1 MPPLNGL
8 TRRQESIKPAEICCA
23 REQPTTELPTP
34 RAVPERYPS
43 PAQHISSRN
52 MEGDMS
58 RATYRPVDGFPV
70 LLGAV
75 VTPHDYYES
84 YAPTRRHQQTLRLA
98 CPPRGARRHRAGSH
112 VHYRSLG
119 GVGAQ
124 LFPCGLVVTITRPLA
139 TRPRTTRP
147 SRRREPGSR
156 PFLRVPAHR
165 LPGPYPS
172 GLSRGLRLRGFNH
185 WFTRITHCPPCLPRP
200 RDPTVPARRV
210 VVRAACRPS
219 PQLRGQTA
227 LSFTGLPRQPGVGVS
242 HPERTGSASWRT
254 NGS

>member
-1 MPPLNGL
+1 MVG
-8 TRRQESIKPAEICCA
+8 RDS
-23 REQPTTELPTP
+23 
-34 RAVPERYPS
+34 
-43 PAQHISSRN
+43 
-52 MEGDMS
+52 D
-58 RATYRPVDGFPV
+58 
-70 LLGAV
+70 
-75 VTPHDYYES
+75 DYYES

-119 GVGAQ
+119 GVGVQ

-139 TRPRTTRP
+139 TRPRTTQP

-185 WFTRITHCPPCLPRP
+185 LVHSHHTLSALLATPARSDSPRASRRCQGCLPSFPAAPGSDCPQLHRAAA
-200 RDPTVPARRV
+200 TARR
-210 VVRAACRPS
+210 
-219 PQLRGQTA
+219 RGLA
-227 LSFTGLPRQPGVGVS
+227 P
-242 HPERTGSASWRT
+242 RT
-254 NGS
+254 NR

>member
-1 MPPLNGL
+1 MVG
-8 TRRQESIKPAEICCA
+8 RDS
-23 REQPTTELPTP
+23 
-34 RAVPERYPS
+34 
-43 PAQHISSRN
+43 
-52 MEGDMS
+52 D
-58 RATYRPVDGFPV
+58 
-70 LLGAV
+70 
-75 VTPHDYYES
+75 DYYES
-84 YAPTRRHQQTLRLA
+84 YAPTRRHQQTLRIA
-98 CPPRGARRHRAGSH
+98 CPPGGARRHRAGSH

-139 TRPRTTRP
+139 TRPRTTQP

-172 GLSRGLRLRGFNH
+172 GLSRGLRFRGFNH

-254 NGS
+254 NGSQQTWACGSPSGALIAFSYTADMSIETALIDFVCSAVSPSKNACKPPALRPSVAHTIEPFSWSATQVRNV

>member
-1 MPPLNGL
+1 MVG
-8 TRRQESIKPAEICCA
+8 RDS
-23 REQPTTELPTP
+23 
-34 RAVPERYPS
+34 
-43 PAQHISSRN
+43 
-52 MEGDMS
+52 D
-58 RATYRPVDGFPV
+58 
-70 LLGAV
+70 
-75 VTPHDYYES
+75 DYYES

-98 CPPRGARRHRAGSH
+98 CPPGGARRHRAGSH

-139 TRPRTTRP
+139 TRPRTTQP

-254 NGS
+254 NGSKHTWACGTPVSGARIAFS